1 MSNNSLSISV
11 PAAALPCPPA
21 LLTAIIVFAAIAPGI
36 LMTAPAVAAQLALQ
50 WQLSPGQI
58 GRLL

>member
-1 MSNNSLSISV
+1 
-11 PAAALPCPPA
+11 
-21 LLTAIIVFAAIAPGI
+21 
-36 LMTAPAVAAQLALQ
+36 MTAPAVAAQLALQ